1 MVIASRNRGDYED
14 TISVIAEGLL
24 KWLIRFAQGSRGGR
38 GRAHLGRHLGDHFS
52 LRQASDKLPSWS

>member
-38 GRAHLGRHLGDHFS
+38 GRAHLGRHLGGSFLS
-52 LRQASDKLPSWS
+52 PPGE